1 MNVYKFFVVLCLEG
15 NEIEIFNL
23 NFEKKLYYDIFLLL
37 NEFVSNSN
45 NN

>member
-1 MNVYKFFVVLCLEG
+1 MNVSFLLFYVWREMKY
-15 NEIEIFNL
+15 IFNL